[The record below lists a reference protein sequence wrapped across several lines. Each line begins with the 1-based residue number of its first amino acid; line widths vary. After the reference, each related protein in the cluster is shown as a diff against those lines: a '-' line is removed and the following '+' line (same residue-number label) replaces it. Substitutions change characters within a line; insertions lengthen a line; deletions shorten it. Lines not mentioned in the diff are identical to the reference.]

1 METTMSGVANRNFIQ
16 LVDLQNSAWVY
27 KDKNKNKKIYTVT
40 LTYIREVK
48 DKYWYQKETF

>member
-1 METTMSGVANRNFIQ
+1 METTMSGAANRNFIQ

-48 DKYWYQKETF
+48 DKY